1 MGDPCSGTLSACDG
15 SPFSEP
21 SPDWWLLLGGEDAS
35 LSEPLGSVSDGTV
48 SVGSPGATP
57 RWSVVVGGVVFS
69 SSVSCL
75 GVMKQVV
82 ARWG

>member
-1 MGDPCSGTLSACDG
+1 MCDE

-21 SPDWWLLLGGEDAS
+21 SPDWWLPLGEEDTS
-35 LSEPLGSVSDGTV
+35 LSESLGSVSDGTV
-48 SVGSPGATP
+48 GSPGATLG
-57 RWSVVVGGVVFS
+57 WSAVVGGVVFS
-69 SSVSCL
+69 TSVSCL

>member
-1 MGDPCSGTLSACDG
+1 MGDSCSGTSSACDE

-21 SPDWWLLLGGEDAS
+21 SPDWWLLLGEENTS
-35 LSEPLGSVSDGTV
+35 LSEPSGSVSDGTV
-48 SVGSPGATP
+48 SAGSPGATP
-57 RWSVVVGGVVFS
+57 RWSVVVGGVVFLS
-69 SSVSCL
+69 SGSCL